1 MANHTHIISKD
12 SPAYQPCRLP
22 PHATRAPL
30 VGGNIYV
37 LVGLEE
43 IPVSAQGKGK
53 EALRSH
59 SLVARRLMYYFESV
73 VLDMFWVFDS
83 FYSKILEL
91 KSCFEK
97 NTWHNSNLPLSLTL

>member
-53 EALRSH
+53 EALHSH
-59 SLVARRLMYYFESV
+59 SLVARRLMYFSSALPAWPNLLAYLSPLVSV
-73 VLDMFWVFDS
+73 SL
-83 FYSKILEL
+83 L
-91 KSCFEK
+91 
-97 NTWHNSNLPLSLTL
+97 LSE

>member
-1 MANHTHIISKD
+1 MRPVVANHTHIISKD

-37 LVGLEE
+37 LVGLEK

-59 SLVARRLMYYFESV
+59 SLVARRLMFFS
-73 VLDMFWVFDS
+73 S
-83 FYSKILEL
+83 
-91 KSCFEK
+91 
-97 NTWHNSNLPLSLTL
+97 TLPLEDLRGTFLPGPASWLISALS

>member
-1 MANHTHIISKD
+1 MRPVVANHTHTISKD

-53 EALRSH
+53 EALHSH
-59 SLVARRLMYYFESV
+59 SLVARRL
-73 VLDMFWVFDS
+73 
-83 FYSKILEL
+83 
-91 KSCFEK
+91 
-97 NTWHNSNLPLSLTL
+97 TH

>member
-37 LVGLEE
+37 LVGLEK

-59 SLVARRLMYYFESV
+59 SLVARRLMYFSSTVPLERHLPAWPSLLAYLCLVLRCLSPLVSV
-73 VLDMFWVFDS
+73 SL
-83 FYSKILEL
+83 L
-91 KSCFEK
+91 
-97 NTWHNSNLPLSLTL
+97 LSE